1 MRTPDM
7 SVSIAG
13 IKFSNPVIAA
23 SGTFGFG
30 REYEGI
36 VDLDAIGGISLKGV
50 TSSPRIGN
58 PPPRIAE
65 TACGMLNS
73 VGLQNPGIDAF
84 IADILPEIRKY
95 KTVLIAN
102 ISGNTAS
109 EYAGMCEKLDETDID
124 MIEINLSCPNVHAG
138 RMIFGTSREGVEAVM
153 REARGRTKKPL
164 IVKLTPNITDITE
177 PARAAEAYG
186 ADAVSLINT
195 LMGMAIDLETRRPIL
210 RNNTGGLSGPAVKPV
225 ALRMVNDCARAVR
238 IPVIGMGGITT
249 GRDAL
254 EFMVAGASAV
264 MAGTANII
272 EPTAC
277 IRIAEEMRE
286 YLVQND
292 IPCVRDMTHT
302 LVLY

>member
-1 MRTPDM
+1 MTTPDM
-7 SVSIAG
+7 SVTIAG
-13 IKFSNPVIAA
+13 VAFKNPVVAA

-36 VDLDAIGGISLKGV
+36 VDLNKIGGISLKGV
-50 TSSPRIGN
+50 TLAPRAGN

-65 TACGMLNS
+65 TASGMLNS

-84 IADILPEIRKY
+84 IKEILPAIRRY

-102 ISGNTAS
+102 ISGNAVS
-109 EYAGMCEKLDETDID
+109 EYAEMCERLDETDID

-138 RMIFGTSREGVEAVM
+138 RMIFGTSREGVESVM
-153 REARGRTKKPL
+153 REARRKTKKPL
-164 IVKLTPNITDITE
+164 IVKLTPNVTDITE
-177 PARAAEAYG
+177 EALAAEESG

-195 LMGMAIDLETRRPIL
+195 LMGIAVDLETRRPIL

-225 ALRMVNDCARAVR
+225 ALKMVNDCARAVK
-238 IPVIGMGGITT
+238 IPVVGMGGIAT

-264 MAGTANII
+264 MAGTANLA
-272 EPTAC
+272 EPDAC
-277 IRIAEEMRE
+277 LRIANEISE
-286 YLVQND
+286 YLAERR
-292 IPCVRDMTHT
+292 IPRVSDMTGT
-302 LVLY
+302 LALY